1 MRPLKLTMSAFG
13 PYAGKEVLN
22 LEELGENGLYLITGK
37 TGAGKTSIF
46 DAITYALYDRPSG
59 DVRDDST
66 LRSTY
71 ADDSTET
78 FVELEFACKEK
89 VYKVRRN
96 PEYTRLKA
104 RGEGT
109 TKQTAKAE
117 LYLPDGRIID
127 KSKKEVTKAVVEI
140 IGVDRDQF
148 LQIAMIAQGEFRKVL
163 LADTEERKKIFRQI
177 FKTQKYESL
186 QNRLKEEA
194 LALKRQYEGARQN
207 LNAYYNGLRC
217 TEDSPLY
224 EKVTLAIAGELTS
237 DEVTQLL
244 NELILNDE
252 AQKVRYEKS
261 LAAVEEQIEKVNAL
275 ITRAE
280 EYARTL
286 KEYNL
291 KQESLPIAEQRLVT
305 AKNRCEN
312 LVKEQPLH
320 EQEVKQIT
328 LIESEL
334 KRYDEL
340 ETLRL
345 EYKKLAEKSLA
356 EGELL
361 KSKKANGAKIE
372 GEIATLKSVQK
383 AFAESGVKKA
393 EAEAKATALRE
404 ERENLLALEQNQN
417 QLEEIKSQLQRE
429 RENYGKIS
437 QNAKVLA
444 DEYTALYKSFLDGQA
459 GVMASALKEGEP
471 CPVCGALHHPL
482 LASICG
488 IVPTQSQLDELKLK
502 ADNARE
508 CAESKSVECAKIH
521 GKAESVEKSV
531 KEQSIKLLG
540 DCTVKEKLA
549 ANENALQKIGQ
560 EIKTL
565 GEEVAKKVEAD
576 NRLPVAEAQI
586 DKLREEVTACE
597 KNVAAFVAQMEQKK
611 LQGEELA
618 KSLKYQFK
626 SQATEELNRLKESNS
641 TYVRAVEGAQK
652 CVNDESNALS
662 SLRGEIASLKAV
674 VEKANAIETDGLA
687 QNRLQLLAQKVRL
700 QEDRENVLS
709 RINANGE
716 ILKNVLRISN
726 QSQLL
731 EKRFAWLN
739 ALSAT
744 ANGGLSDK
752 EKISFE
758 TYVQTSYFE
767 RILRR
772 ANIRLQKMTGGQ
784 YDLVRRVD
792 ELGKRSQVGLDID
805 VLDRHNGSKRS
816 VNSLSGGE
824 QFKASLALALGL
836 ADEIQ
841 SSAGGV
847 RLDTMF
853 VDEGFGSLDGES
865 LNLAIST
872 LQELTEG
879 NRLVGIIS
887 HVEELKSKIDKQI
900 VVEKRGA
907 AGQNCHARI
916 VKL

>member
-13 PYAGKEVLN
+13 PYSGKEVLN
-22 LEELGENGLYLITGK
+22 LDELGENGLYLITGK

-46 DAITYALYDRPSG
+46 DAITYALYDKPSG

-89 VYKVRRN
+89 IYKVRRN

-109 TKQTAKAE
+109 TKQAARAE

-127 KSKKEVTKAVVEI
+127 KSKKEVTKAIVEI

-194 LALKRQYEGARQN
+194 LAIKRQFEGARQN
-207 LNAYYNGLRC
+207 LNSYYNGVRC
-217 TEDSPLY
+217 AEDSPLY
-224 EKVTLAIAGELTS
+224 QKASMAIAGELTS

-244 NELILNDE
+244 NELILNDKK
-252 AQKVRYEKS
+252 QKEEQEKS

-275 ITRAE
+275 LTRAE
-280 EYARTL
+280 EHARTV
-286 KEYNL
+286 KEYNR
-291 KQESLPIAEQRLVT
+291 KCESLPIAQQKLT
-305 AKNRCEN
+305 AAKGRYEN
-312 LVKEQPLH
+312 LVKTQPLH
-320 EQEVKQIT
+320 EQEGKQIT
-328 LIESEL
+328 LIENDL

-340 ETLRL
+340 ESLRL
-345 EYKKLAEKSLA
+345 DYKKLAEKSVA
-356 EGELL
+356 EGEAL
-361 KSKKANGAKIE
+361 KAKKANGEKVEA
-372 GEIATLKSVQK
+372 EIAALKGVQK
-383 AFAESGVKKA
+383 EYAESGVKKA

-404 ERENLLALEQNQN
+404 ERENLLALEQSQN
-417 QLEEIKSQLQRE
+417 QLEIIKTQLERE
-429 RENYGKIS
+429 RKNYAQIS
-437 QNAKVLA
+437 QKSKALM
-444 DEYTALYKSFLDGQA
+444 DEYNALYKSFLDGQA
-459 GVMASALKEGEP
+459 GVMASTLNEGTP
-471 CPVCGALHHPL
+471 CPVCGATHHPS
-482 LASICG
+482 LASVCG
-488 IVPTQSQLDELKLK
+488 IVPTQSQLDELKLR
-502 ADNARE
+502 ADNAR
-508 CAESKSVECAKIH
+508 AEAENKSVECAKIH

-531 KEQSIKLLG
+531 AEQSVKLLG
-540 DCTVKEKLA
+540 DCTVKQKLEVCASQLQKLA
-549 ANENALQKIGQ
+549 QQIKELGQ
-560 EIKTL
+560 
-565 GEEVAKKVEAD
+565 EVAKKLEAD
-576 NRLPVAEAQI
+576 KYLPLAETQI
-586 DKLREEVTACE
+586 QKLREEVTLCE
-597 KNVAAFVAQMEQKK
+597 KTVATCVAQMEQKK

-626 SQATEELNRLKESNS
+626 AQAVEELNRLKESATAFAGALES
-641 TYVRAVEGAQK
+641 AQK

-662 SLRGEIASLKAV
+662 ALKGEIASLKAV
-674 VEKANAIETDGLA
+674 VEKANAIEVEGLA
-687 QNRLQLLAQKVRL
+687 QSRGQLLAQKASL
-700 QEDRENVLS
+700 QSGKENILS
-709 RINANGE
+709 RINANE
-716 ILKNVLRISN
+716 ECLKNILRIST
-726 QSQLL
+726 QSQQL

-744 ANGGLSDK
+744 ANGGISDK

-805 VLDRHNGSKRS
+805 VLDHHNGSRRS

-865 LNLAIST
+865 LNLAIAT

-887 HVEELKSKIDKQI
+887 HVEELKSKIDRQI

-907 AGQNCHARI
+907 AGQTCHAKI
-916 VKL
+916 VKF